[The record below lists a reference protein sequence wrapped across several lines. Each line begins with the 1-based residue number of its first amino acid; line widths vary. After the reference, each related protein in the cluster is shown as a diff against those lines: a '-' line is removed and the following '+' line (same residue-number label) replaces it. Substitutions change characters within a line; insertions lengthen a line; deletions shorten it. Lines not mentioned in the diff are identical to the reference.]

1 MKTIVVKSRYGDVRS
16 FVPVRENIYKFGGQ
30 ILHCRFGGNDMKDLE
45 FFDPDGGPFIS
56 AGYSIGGRKVVR
68 IMAEEDGIYF
78 EVE

>member
-1 MKTIVVKSRYGDVRS
+1 MKTIIVKSSYGDVMS
-16 FVPVRENIYKFGGQ
+16 FVPVSGNIYKFGGA

-45 FFDPDGGPFIS
+45 FFDPPGGPFIS
-56 AGYSIGGRKVVR
+56 AGYSIDGRKVVR